1 MIVYF
6 IYARIPT
13 KIYQKLPQQIVNFKY
28 DVKNDV
34 FYGIWGFTK
43 ERELAKRFMK
53 IHKSTFFQIVKKRFE
68 NDMELQDEM
77 NRAKIISDDI
87 RLMEHYF
94 VCEKDGKSGSIP
106 LVINHIEKAAVMDER
121 YNESEVICL
130 CDGPIRSN
138 WFSKDIQLSLELL
151 GFTTYEQLSK
161 IDDDP
166 EYMIADDGIG
176 YGLTYPNGYNVQFLT
191 NELNYYIRKY
201 HDILSC

>member
-1 MIVYF
+1 MTVYF

-28 DVKNDV
+28 DVKNDL

-43 ERELAKRFMK
+43 ERELAKRFMNF
-53 IHKSTFFQIVKKRFE
+53 HKSTFFRIVKKRFE

-77 NRAKIISDDI
+77 NRAKIIPDDI
-87 RLMEHYF
+87 RLTEHYF
-94 VCEKDGKSGSIP
+94 VCEKDGQSGSVS
-106 LVINHIEKAAVMDER
+106 LVINHIEKDAVMNEN
-121 YNESEVICL
+121 YESESICL

-166 EYMIADDGIG
+166 EYMIADDGMG
-176 YGLTYPNGYNVQFLT
+176 YGLTYPNGYNVQFLA